1 MRITKSSQEKN
12 KKKNYKKVLQKV
24 KRQIQGIT
32 LIALV
37 VTIIVLLILAGVAL
51 SLTVGNNGLFTRA
64 ENAADTWQMA
74 SEDELRKMTILEAA
88 TNLETYLY
96 ADKNGDNATIPAGF
110 AVSQVKGENT
120 VDDGLVIIDSYG
132 NEYVWI
138 EVPKTTEVYQTTGL
152 DIIDFTESDYEKIE
166 TDLHLYTSIYR
177 NNTNRTDTYNT
188 VETTGLT
195 EDEYNLLKQ
204 KMLKSIYQNGGF
216 WIGRYETGISKPRKD
231 NTEVIT
237 DKIMSQKNLY
247 PLTWI
252 TCSEAQ
258 KLASNVKYGN
268 YTSSLMF
275 GIQWDL
281 TLKYL
286 EIKGSN
292 QEELVE
298 DSSSW
303 GNYINSEFKLNRGKY
318 TRRLQ
323 SIDALWYDYTESFEH
338 YVLETIKQSNSLDD
352 GYAIKLTTGAADVNC
367 KNNIYDLAGNVRELT
382 LENSTSTYNVS
393 RGGSYELLGSQFTA
407 RNRNDDLSGAAVGMR
422 ISLF

>member
-1 MRITKSSQEKN
+1 M
-12 KKKNYKKVLQKV
+12 KKLKEELKYGKK
-24 KRQIQGIT
+24 GIT
-32 LIALV
+32 LISLV
-37 VTIIVLLILAGVAL
+37 VTIIVLLILAGVTIAT
-51 SLTVGNNGLFTRA
+51 LTGENGILFRTIEA
-64 ENAADTWQMA
+64 KEKTQIA
-74 SEDELRKMTILEAA
+74 SEDELRSLTMLEAA
-88 TNLETYLY
+88 TNLENQTYT
-96 ADKNGDNATIPAGF
+96 DKNGDTATIPAGF
-110 AVSQVKGENT
+110 AVSQVEGENT
-120 VDDGLVIIDSYG
+120 IDDGLVIIDSYG

-152 DIIDFTESDYEKIE
+152 DIINFTESDYEKIE
-166 TDLHLYTSIYR
+166 TDLHSYTSIYR

-204 KMLKSIYQNGGF
+204 KMLKSIYQNCGF
-216 WIGRYETGISKPRKD
+216 WIGRYETGISKPRKA
-231 NTEVIT
+231 NAEVIT

-268 YTSSLMF
+268 YTTSLMF

-318 TRRLQ
+318 TRRFQ

-407 RNRNDDLSGAAVGMR
+407 RNRNNDLSGATVGMR

>member
-247 PLTWI
+247 PLT
-252 TCSEAQ
+252 
-258 KLASNVKYGN
+258 
-268 YTSSLMF
+268 
-275 GIQWDL
+275 
-281 TLKYL
+281 
-286 EIKGSN
+286 
-292 QEELVE
+292 
-298 DSSSW
+298 
-303 GNYINSEFKLNRGKY
+303 
-318 TRRLQ
+318 
-323 SIDALWYDYTESFEH
+323 
-338 YVLETIKQSNSLDD
+338 
-352 GYAIKLTTGAADVNC
+352 
-367 KNNIYDLAGNVRELT
+367 
-382 LENSTSTYNVS
+382 
-393 RGGSYELLGSQFTA
+393 
-407 RNRNDDLSGAAVGMR
+407 
-422 ISLF
+422 